1 MSEVNPEKR
10 DGKKSLI
17 RYSEEYRLNA
27 AKIVIQRGYSPD
39 RVARELGCSGE
50 SVRRWAKEYSANIA
64 PSSPKGL
71 SAEDRAYYW
80 ERRCKKAELEAE
92 FIKKAAAYF
101 AKESK

>member
-1 MSEVNPEKR
+1 MNGQKDEKQR
-10 DGKKSLI
+10 KGTFR

-27 AKIVIQRGYSPD
+27 AKMVIQRGYSPD
-39 RVARELGCSGE
+39 QAARELGCSGE
-50 SVRRWAKEYSANIA
+50 SVRRWAKEYSANID

-80 ERRCKKAELEAE
+80 ERRCKRAELETE
-92 FIKKAAAYF
+92 FLKKAAAYF

>member
-1 MSEVNPEKR
+1 MNGQKDEKQR
-10 DGKKSLI
+10 KGAFR

-27 AKIVIQRGYSPD
+27 AKMVIQMGYSPD
-39 RVARELGCSGE
+39 RVAKELGCSGE
-50 SVRRWAKEYSANIA
+50 SVHRWAKEYSASIA

-92 FIKKAAAYF
+92 FLKKAAAYF

>member
-1 MSEVNPEKR
+1 MNGQKDEKQR
-10 DGKKSLI
+10 KCAFR

-27 AKIVIQRGYSPD
+27 AKMVIQRGDSPD

-50 SVRRWAKEYSANIA
+50 SVRRWAKEYSANID

-80 ERRCKKAELEAE
+80 ERRCKRAELETE
-92 FIKKAAAYF
+92 FLKKAAAYF